1 MGPATG
7 TYRAVVSRLN
17 ANGTVG
23 VTIPRLHANHEFGPC
38 DVLEFPG
45 TPALATEMGGAPPH
59 NHLVRPA
66 AAALKIGDRVLVTLL
81 EGEPNRPVVIGR
93 LAT

>member
-1 MGPATG
+1 MDLAG
-7 TYRAVVSRLN
+7 TYRGTITRTY

-23 VTIPRLHANHEFGPC
+23 VTVPRLSPGHEFGPC

-45 TPALATEMGGAPPH
+45 TPALTTETGGSPAH
-59 NHLVRPA
+59 THLGRPA
-66 AAALKIGDRVLVTLL
+66 LSALKVNDRVLVTLI

>member
-1 MGPATG
+1 MAPATG

-23 VTIPRLHANHEFGPC
+23 VTIPRLSPGHEYGPC
-38 DVLEFPG
+38 DVVEFPG
-45 TPALATEMGGAPPH
+45 TPGIATETATGH
-59 NHLVRPA
+59 VHLLRPV
-66 AAALKIGDRVLVTLL
+66 AAALKVGDRVLVTLL